1 MKTIQSVDK
10 AMLILNY
17 IADHNG
23 KATLSQISRGL
34 GMAVTT
40 LHGFISTLERWNL
53 IQKDPLTN
61 RYYLGL
67 KLFQLG
73 ICCQEELII
82 KNTLHPYLEE
92 LCREFDE
99 TTHLAIPLARDEVL
113 YIDTVECMHPLRMTS
128 LVGTRG
134 SMENS
139 AFAMML
145 AQRNPAIAVP
155 QELLDTTN
163 DTQADGYCIK
173 YEPPLDAYCLAVPV
187 CNAAGEYLAGISM
200 IIPAVRYHKQLSA
213 EVIRRMQAIAAVL
226 TA

>member
-99 TTHLAIPLARDEVL
+99 TTHLAIPLAR
-113 YIDTVECMHPLRMTS
+113 
-128 LVGTRG
+128 TRCFI
-134 SMENS
+134 SI
-139 AFAMML
+139 
-145 AQRNPAIAVP
+145 QW
-155 QELLDTTN
+155 
-163 DTQADGYCIK
+163 
-173 YEPPLDAYCLAVPV
+173 
-187 CNAAGEYLAGISM
+187 NA
-200 IIPAVRYHKQLSA
+200 R
-213 EVIRRMQAIAAVL
+213 IRCA
-226 TA
+226 